1 MLKQR
6 RLAARWKLLV
16 IPVVVAVGVGV
27 GLAIAL
33 PAGMASTHRR
43 AAPAQSDR
51 AKDRG
56 LGTATH
62 ATADPGTGRR
72 AASHRAA
79 SRTGCVVRYTPV
91 NWPGSFLAEVTISNR
106 GKTSIHGWTLTFRFP
121 GDEAI
126 SSAWNATFTQTGADV
141 SARNLSFDATIRQ
154 GASQSLGF
162 LGALRKSKGAVPA
175 SFSVNG
181 TVCR

>member
-16 IPVVVAVGVGV
+16 IPIVVVAAVGV

-33 PAGMASTHRR
+33 PASMASTHRR
-43 AAPAQSDR
+43 AAPVPAQSDR
-51 AKDRG
+51 ARDRP

-62 ATADPGTGRR
+62 ATADPGPGRR

-79 SRTGCVVRYTPV
+79 SRTGCAVRYAPV
-91 NWPGSFLAEVTISNR
+91 NWPGAFLAEVTISNR
-106 GKTSIHGWTLTFRFP
+106 GKTSIHGWKLTFRFP

-126 SSAWNATFTQTGADV
+126 SSAWNATFTQNGADV

-162 LGALRKSKGAVPA
+162 LG